1 MKQHE
6 AVIEAMRSSGGYATL
21 GHLYQ
26 TALKVEGSAWGTK
39 TPFATI
45 RRIVFDRPEFFK
57 IKPGLWGLEKSRKSI
72 EKLFALGANAPLEK
86 KQAIDHSYYQGL
98 IVEIGNLQG
107 FDTFVPYQDKNR
119 KFLDK
124 TLSQVSSVE
133 KYPAFTYDHLLA
145 RARMI
150 DVTWFN
156 TRKMPSEFFEVEHT
170 TDVYSALLRFMD
182 LQDFAVK
189 FHIVA
194 DAARQNEYKGKLGSH
209 TFTPIAQRVSFLD
222 YETLSDYHT
231 KLMAAIQ
238 VKNVLAL

>member
-26 TALKVEGSAWGTK
+26 AALKVEGSKWGTT
-39 TPFATI
+39 TPFASI

-57 IKPGLWGLEKSRKSI
+57 IKPGLWGLEESRKSI
-72 EKLFALGANAPLEK
+72 EKRFALGTNVPLEK
-86 KQAIDHSYYQGL
+86 KIAVDHSYYQGL

-170 TDVYSALLRFMD
+170 TDVYSALLRFLDM
-182 LQDFAVK
+182 QDFTVK

-194 DAARQNEYKGKLGSH
+194 DAIRQNEYQDKLSSH
-209 TFTPIAQRVSFLD
+209 TFAPIAPRVNFID
-222 YETLSDYHT
+222 YETLSDFHA
-231 KLMAAIQ
+231 KLMAAME